1 MNKTKRKI
9 SPPLSGILNIPE
21 ENSDINK
28 IPVENNKTNI
38 FLKERRDK
46 ISWAN
51 ERGIFQV
58 RGMCLSSS
66 RDQDKPFLDFRT
78 RL

>member
-1 MNKTKRKI
+1 MNKTERKI

-21 ENSDINK
+21 ENNDINK
-28 IPVENNKTNI
+28 IPEENNKTNI

-46 ISWAN
+46 ISWVN

-58 RGMCLSSS
+58 RGMCFEFFQTPGQTLS
-66 RDQDKPFLDFRT
+66 RF
-78 RL
+78 